1 MGLKNNFFQAMR
13 ELFGGEAPSK
23 PDPSAAADA
32 GFSPQPVQQR
42 QEPAEGGYR
51 APADVPVAPEY
62 QFEDRMKTMLE
73 TSGLVG
79 DDLIEKAQAST
90 ELDSLLKRAVP
101 EEDTQM
107 QEQLEREQA
116 EKQRLSRERA
126 LQERQALEA
135 AERQREERQRE
146 ERLRAERQREAQDRY
161 EVPSFNRE
169 QPAESYPRQE
179 HQAPPQRESAEQ
191 EAFPRAA
198 SSAAE
203 VTIISKNTLVT
214 GNIRSF
220 AGIYIEG
227 NINGNVDVVKNADIN
242 GKIIG
247 NVSCSDTRLNGA
259 LIQGDIASKGRIVM
273 DKNAM
278 IVGNMS
284 SQSMDI
290 DGKIKGDVEVGGR
303 IGLRENS
310 VIIGNINAGTIS
322 ITDGANVQGYV
333 NTTFLKENSEMV
345 FPKQI
350 TLTEEEGA
358 FEQAD

>member
-23 PDPSAAADA
+23 PDASAADDA
-32 GFSPQPVQQR
+32 GFSPQPSQQR
-42 QEPAEGGYR
+42 Q
-51 APADVPVAPEY
+51 APADGGYKAPADMPIAPEY

-79 DDLIEKAQAST
+79 DDLIEKAQTST
-90 ELDSLLKRAVP
+90 ELDSLLKRAAS
-101 EEDTQM
+101 EEDTETR
-107 QEQLEREQA
+107 EQLEQEQA
-116 EKQRLSRERA
+116 ERERISRERA
-126 LQERQALEA
+126 LQEQIALEA
-135 AERQREERQRE
+135 AQRQRE
-146 ERLRAERQREAQDRY
+146 ERLRAERQREQNKY
-161 EVPSFNRE
+161 EVPSFKRE
-169 QPAESYPRQE
+169 QPEESYTRQGSAE
-179 HQAPPQRESAEQ
+179 GYYQPPPRESAEQ
-191 EAFPRAA
+191 ETFPRPV

-203 VTIISKNTLVT
+203 VTVISKNTLVT